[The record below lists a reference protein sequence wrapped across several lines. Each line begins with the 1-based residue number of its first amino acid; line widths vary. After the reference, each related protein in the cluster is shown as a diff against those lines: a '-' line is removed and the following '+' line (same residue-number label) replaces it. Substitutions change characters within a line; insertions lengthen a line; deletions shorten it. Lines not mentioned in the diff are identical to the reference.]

1 MLYLR
6 YITTTLNE
14 NLMNK
19 LSRTLHLCGAALFL
33 GLLFSSCTRYKEVAY
48 FQDIPGKDSTQVYQE
63 GVVRAKQAFTSLKI
77 RTGDI
82 LQISIQTI
90 APTGDQ
96 TSGITSAMGFSI
108 SDWQSS
114 GQLGTSGSANN
125 NSGIPGY
132 IVDNNGEIELPLV
145 GKITVRGLTIPEIK
159 EKVRLSAA
167 QYYKDPVVNVRL
179 ANFKVTVLGEVS
191 RPGTYILDQEKS
203 TLLDALGMAGDM
215 TIFGKR
221 TNVLLSRDVDGKERL
236 VRFDMNNSDVFNS
249 PYFYLKQGDV
259 IYVQPTKG
267 KAAANDAA
275 AARLYTVIASTVSL
289 LVVVATR
296 VKF

>member
-1 MLYLR
+1 
-6 YITTTLNE
+6 
-14 NLMNK
+14 MNK
-19 LSRTLHLCGAALFL
+19 IGRLLQICSVFVLT
-33 GLLFSSCTRYKEVAY
+33 GLLASCTRYKEVAY
-48 FQDIPGKDSTQVYQE
+48 FQDVPGNDSPQVYKD
-63 GVVRAKQAFTSLKI
+63 GVWRTKQAFKSLKI

-90 APTGDQ
+90 APAGDQ
-96 TSGITSAMGFSI
+96 GSGSGITSGTGFSL

-114 GQLGTSGSANN
+114 GQLGASYGAADNSA
-125 NSGIPGY
+125 IPGY

-145 GKITVRGLTIPEIK
+145 GKMNVRDLTIPEIK
-159 EKVRLSAA
+159 EKVRLNAEKF
-167 QYYKDPVVNVRL
+167 YKDPVVNVRL
-179 ANFKVTVLGEVS
+179 ANFKVTVLGEVA

-221 TNVLLSRDVDGKERL
+221 TNVLLSRDIDGKEKL
-236 VRFDMNNSDVFNS
+236 VRFDMNSTNVFNS

-259 IYVQPTKG
+259 LYVQPNKG

-275 AARLYTVIASTVSL
+275 AARMYTVIASTVSL
-289 LVVVATR
+289 LVVIATR

>member
-6 YITTTLNE
+6 NITTTLNE
-14 NLMNK
+14 DLMNK
-19 LSRTLHLCGAALFL
+19 LSRTLHICGAV
-33 GLLFSSCTRYKEVAY
+33 LLAGVLLASCTRYKEVAY
-48 FQDIPGKDSTQVYQE
+48 FQDVPGKDSAQVYQE
-63 GVVRAKQAFTSLKI
+63 GVSRTKQAFQSLKI

-90 APTGDQ
+90 APAAGEST
-96 TSGITSAMGFSI
+96 GITSGNGFST

-114 GQLGTSGSANN
+114 GQLGTSGMAN

-132 IVDNNGEIELPLV
+132 MVDNNGEIELPLV
-145 GKITVRGLTIPEIK
+145 GKITVQGLTIPGIK
-159 EKVRLSAA
+159 EKVRLSAEK
-167 QYYKDPVVNVRL
+167 YYKDPVVNVRL
-179 ANFKVTVLGEVS
+179 ANFKVTILGEVA

-215 TIFGKR
+215 TIYGKR
-221 TNVLLSRDVDGKERL
+221 TNVLLSRDSDGKEKL
-236 VRFDMNNSDVFNS
+236 VRFDMNSTDVFNS

-275 AARLYTVIASTVSL
+275 AARMYTVIASTVSL
-289 LVVVATR
+289 LVVIATR

>member
-1 MLYLR
+1 
-6 YITTTLNE
+6 
-14 NLMNK
+14 MNTI
-19 LSRTLHLCGAALFL
+19 SRFL
-33 GLLFSSCTRYKEVAY
+33 IICVGVLIVGGFVASCTRYKEVAY
-48 FQDIPGKDSTQVYQE
+48 FQDVPGKDSESVYNE
-63 GVVRAKQAFTSLKI
+63 GVWRAKQAFESLKI

-90 APTGDQ
+90 APTNDQ
-96 TSGITSAMGFSI
+96 ASGITSAMGFSI

-114 GQLGTSGSANN
+114 GQLGASGAING
-125 NSGIPGY
+125 SGIPGY

-145 GKITVRGLTIPEIK
+145 GKITVRELTIPEIK
-159 EKVRLSAA
+159 EKVRVNAEK
-167 QYYKDPVVNVRL
+167 YYKDPVVNVRL
-179 ANFKVTVLGEVS
+179 ANFKVTVLGEVA

-221 TNVLLSRDVDGKERL
+221 TNVLLSRDAGGKEKL
-236 VRFDMNNSDVFNS
+236 VRFDMNSTDVFKS

-275 AARLYTVIASTVSL
+275 AARMYTVIASTVSL

>member
-1 MLYLR
+1 
-6 YITTTLNE
+6 
-14 NLMNK
+14 MNK
-19 LSRTLHLCGAALFL
+19 FNRSLQICGAFLLMGFLF
-33 GLLFSSCTRYKEVAY
+33 SCTRYKEVAY
-48 FQDIPGKDSTQVYQE
+48 FQDVPGKDSAQVYQD
-63 GVVRAKQAFTSLKI
+63 GVWRTKQAFRSLKI

-90 APTGDQ
+90 APASDP
-96 TSGITSAMGFSI
+96 TSGIASGTGFSL

-114 GQLGTSGSANN
+114 GQLGTQGMANS
-125 NSGIPGY
+125 SGIPGY

-145 GKITVRGLTIPEIK
+145 GKITVQGLTIPEIK
-159 EKVRLSAA
+159 EKVRLNAEK
-167 QYYKDPVVNVRL
+167 YYKDPVVNVRL
-179 ANFKVTVLGEVS
+179 ANFKVTVLGEVA

-221 TNVLLSRDVDGKERL
+221 TNVLLSRDVDGKEKL
-236 VRFDMNNSDVFNS
+236 VRFDMNSTEVFDS

-267 KAAANDAA
+267 KAASNDAA
-275 AARLYTVIASTVSL
+275 AARMYTVIASTVSL
-289 LVVVATR
+289 LVVIATR